1 MQWEEEEKLY
11 DEFEQRR
18 FELTV
23 LLKRREAEMCV
34 SNTKAQEYA
43 VPNTDAQD
51 PRVSNPKSKVRLLE
65 IPLPNF
71 DGALE
76 SWPTFRDAF
85 SSMIDGHPGLSDV
98 DKLIYLKRVVSKE
111 AAQVIDAVETTGA
124 NYSVAWEM
132 LKTRYEN
139 KKMLVRRYLDD
150 LFAISPAKREN
161 YESLTILLDGFERTI
176 KMVEKVANFGGT
188 DPNGLGIATNVHQ
201 VSLPLM

>member
-1 MQWEEEEKLY
+1 MRRMDSLVKAVEAAVPDLSYLQACTEQLTTIAAAFERRHASLLETGEEVQWEEEEKRY

-51 PRVSNPKSKVRLLE
+51 PRVSNPKSKVCLPE
-65 IPLPNF
+65 ISLPNF

-76 SWPTFRDAF
+76 SWQTFPDAF

-98 DKLIYLKRVVSKE
+98 DKLINLKRVVSKE
-111 AAQVIDAVETTGA
+111 AAQVIVAVETTGV
-124 NYSVAWEM
+124 NYSVAWDL

-139 KKMLVRRYLDD
+139 KKC
-150 LFAISPAKREN
+150 
-161 YESLTILLDGFERTI
+161 
-176 KMVEKVANFGGT
+176 
-188 DPNGLGIATNVHQ
+188 
-201 VSLPLM
+201 